1 MNDVVP
7 LLKFTPSAQ
16 DPALLEAITVQREP
30 LIDGVVKA
38 ITDTKGGARHQLLVG
53 PRGMGKT
60 HVLSLV
66 VSRVRQR
73 EVDDDVVLAWLIED
87 PWAIR
92 TYGKLLAEIAAA
104 VAAETGDDTLSRA
117 ATALRSGGDRDQE
130 VAVED
135 ALKAA
140 VGKRR
145 LVLLMENLDDTFRR
159 ISTNGQDK
167 LRALAEDWRQLLII
181 ATTPQLFAGVQ
192 RHQSPFYG
200 FFNITHLDELRLD
213 NAIELLRKV
222 AEVRRDRD
230 LLEFLD
236 TDAARRRL
244 AAVEALAGGHPRV
257 WLLLAGCISV
267 PAIDQ
272 LVPLFLEALD
282 DLTPYYQDRLRE
294 LGDQQ
299 QELVVMLCEA
309 GGARTNRALAQ
320 SSGIAPNQ
328 VASILRTLADRG
340 YVRHAVLPDNLSAG
354 DRRRTHWE
362 LREPLMRL
370 CLDVKRSRGEP
381 LRIVVEFLRE
391 WYGARLLDETVGL
404 SSDASLAMSYVSA
417 ALREMEPSLDSREL
431 LRGTAEEALTRAE
444 HGLALLP
451 DSTTLKLARAKALV
465 MTHRYEDAQLVVDR
479 VLTEDPGLELTA
491 RLGIAALR
499 WEAIVAGESPGA
511 DARIHQALTDMQAL
525 DPDARNLLL
534 EGFVIYLLGLPD
546 EGSGRL
552 RHALTVGPEDAS
564 MANYLGVALERVDH
578 LDDALGAYTRAVDLA
593 PDVVVYRVDLAALL
607 TRRKEFAAALEQ
619 LQAAER
625 LEPNDVQLMLLTG
638 YCLNRM
644 GRHEQALEQ
653 FGRCIELASDSDA
666 AWSGSGMSLGYLAR
680 WDEAVAAF
688 DQAIALAE
696 DEPSN
701 YVVRSAVFLKT
712 ARYTEAVADA
722 ERAVILEPEN
732 PYWKRGLGR
741 ALDGRATKLRRSQR
755 FDDAERDARAAAALA
770 PGEATHRFTLA
781 EILFDARADDA
792 GAASLNEALDIWR
805 SKPGPFPGRLATLC
819 GILLRRFADDEGP
832 SLKALEAFD
841 RAGALEPLGQGLVAS
856 LDVALDAKAPV
867 EIVDRWLAFW
877 QRAAAHPPRPELAI
891 PTAMMAAAV
900 AWKRDGDEAHLL
912 ALPAEQRTILVELIG
927 QLPAH

>member
-1 MNDVVP
+1 MNDIVP

-16 DPALLEAITVQREP
+16 DPALLEAITVQRET
-30 LIDGVVKA
+30 LIGGLVEAVLN
-38 ITDTKGGARHQLLVG
+38 TKGGARHQLLIG

-66 VSRVRQR
+66 VSRIRQR
-73 EVDDDVVLAWLIED
+73 DVDDDLVLGWLIED

-92 TYGKLLAEIAAA
+92 TYGKLLAEIAAE
-104 VAAETGDDTLSRA
+104 VAAETGDDTLSNA
-117 ATALRSGGDRDQE
+117 ATELRAGGDRDQE

-145 LVLLMENLDDTFRR
+145 LVLLIENLDDTFRR
-159 ISTNGQDK
+159 IGTDGQDK

-222 AEVRRDRD
+222 AKVRKDLD
-230 LLEFLD
+230 LLAFLE

-299 QELVVMLCEA
+299 QEVVVLLCEA
-309 GGARTNRALAQ
+309 GGARTNRALAE

-370 CLDVKRSRGEP
+370 CLDVKRARGEP

-404 SSDASLAMSYVSA
+404 PSDASLAMSYVSA
-417 ALREMEPSLDSREL
+417 ALREMEPYLDGQEL
-431 LRGTAEEALTRAE
+431 VRGTAEEALARAE
-444 HGLALLP
+444 RGLALLP
-451 DSTTLKLARAKALV
+451 NSERLKIAKAVAL
-465 MTHRYEDAQLVVDR
+465 MMAHRYDEAQELASADAATISL
-479 VLTEDPGLELTA
+479 LGATLEKGNHLE
-491 RLGIAALR
+491 
-499 WEAIVAGESPGA
+499 EAIE
-511 DARIHQALTDMQAL
+511 
-525 DPDARNLLL
+525 
-534 EGFVIYLLGLPD
+534 
-546 EGSGRL
+546 
-552 RHALTVGPEDAS
+552 
-564 MANYLGVALERVDH
+564 
-578 LDDALGAYTRAVDLA
+578 AYSRAVDLA
-593 PDVVVYRVDLAALL
+593 PRAAIHRVDLANLLL
-607 TRRKEFAAALEQ
+607 TRNEFAAALEQ
-619 LQAAER
+619 FQAAEG
-625 LEPNDVQLMLLTG
+625 LEPKNVQLMLVTG
-638 YCLNRM
+638 YCLYLTNN
-644 GRHEQALEQ
+644 HEQALEQ
-653 FGRCIELASDSDA
+653 FGRCIELASDNDA
-666 AWSGSGMSLGYLAR
+666 AWSGTGMSLAFLAR
-680 WDEAVAAF
+680 WDEALAAF
-688 DQAIALAE
+688 DQAIALAD
-696 DEPSN
+696 DEPL
-701 YVVRSAVFLKT
+701 YYAMRSSVLFNM
-712 ARYTEAVADA
+712 ARYADAVTDA
-722 ERAVILEPEN
+722 ERAVMFEPEN
-732 PYWKRGLGR
+732 QRWKGELAR
-741 ALDGRATKLRRSQR
+741 AFDGRAGELRRARS
-755 FDDAERDARAAAALA
+755 FDDAERDARAAVALA
-770 PGEATHRFTLA
+770 PHEAIYRFKLA
-781 EILFDARADDA
+781 EVLLDARADDA
-792 GAASLNEALDIWR
+792 GTGSLNEALDIWR
-805 SKPGPFPGRLATLC
+805 SRPGPFPGGLATLC
-819 GILLRRFADDEGP
+819 RILLRRFADDERP
-832 SLKALEAFD
+832 SLAALDAID

-867 EIVDRWLAFW
+867 AIIDRWLAFW
-877 QRAAAHPPRPELAI
+877 QRAAAHPARPELEI

-900 AWKRDGDEAHLL
+900 AWKHDGDEAHLL
-912 ALPAEQRTILVELIG
+912 ALPAEQRTILVELIARNLG
-927 QLPAH
+927 RRASVSAESDADADADADADGG

>member
-30 LIDGVVKA
+30 LIGGLVEAVLDA
-38 ITDTKGGARHQLLVG
+38 KGGARHQLLIG

-73 EVDDDVVLAWLIED
+73 DVDDDVVLAWLIED

-92 TYGKLLAEIAAA
+92 TYGKLLAEIAAE
-104 VAAETGDDTLSRA
+104 VAAETGDDALSSA
-117 ATALRSGGDRDQE
+117 ATGLRARGDRDQE

-135 ALKAA
+135 GLKAA

-159 ISTNGQDK
+159 IGTDGQDK

-192 RHQSPFYG
+192 RHRSPFYG

-222 AEVRRDRD
+222 AEVRKDHD

-236 TDAARRRL
+236 TDAAYRRL

-299 QELVVMLCEA
+299 QELVVLLCEA
-309 GGARTNRALAQ
+309 GGARTNRALAE

-404 SSDASLAMSYVSA
+404 PSDASLAMSYVSA
-417 ALREMEPSLDSREL
+417 ALREMEPSLDSREM
-431 LRGTAEEALTRAE
+431 LRGTAEEALARAE
-444 HGLALLP
+444 RGLALLP
-451 DSTTLKLARAKALV
+451 DSTTLKLAKATAL
-465 MTHRYEDAQLVVDR
+465 MMAHRYEDGQRFLGKVLADEPDLLVDV
-479 VLTEDPGLELTA
+479 
-491 RLGIAALR
+491 
-499 WEAIVAGESPGA
+499 
-511 DARIHQALTDMQAL
+511 
-525 DPDARNLLL
+525 
-534 EGFVIYLLGLPD
+534 
-546 EGSGRL
+546 
-552 RHALTVGPEDAS
+552 EDAS
-564 MANYLGVALERVDH
+564 VANRLGEALQRVDH
-578 LDDALGAYTRAVDLA
+578 IDEATEAYRRAVELA
-593 PDVVVYRVDLAALL
+593 PDVAAYRVDLAHALM
-607 TRRKEFAAALEQ
+607 TREEFAAALEQ
-619 LQAAER
+619 FQAAER
-625 LEPNDVQLMLLTG
+625 LEPKDVQMMIRTG
-638 YCLNRM
+638 YCFNHM
-644 GRHEQALEQ
+644 GNHEQALEQ
-653 FGRCIELASDSDA
+653 FERCIELASDSDA
-666 AWSGSGMSLGYLAR
+666 AWSGRGMSLGYLAR
-680 WDEAVAAF
+680 WDDAIAAF
-688 DQAIALAE
+688 DRAITLAE
-696 DEPSN
+696 NVPSY
-701 YVVRSAVFLKT
+701 YVLRSATFFKT
-712 ARYTEAVADA
+712 ARYAEAVVDA
-722 ERAVILEPEN
+722 ERALELEPEN
-732 PYWKRGLGR
+732 PLWKRELAD
-741 ALDGRATKLRRSQR
+741 ALDGRADEHRQAQR
-755 FDDAERDARAAAALA
+755 FDEAKRDARAAVTLV
-770 PGEATHRFTLA
+770 PTEPIYRFTLA
-781 EILFDARADDA
+781 EVLFDGRADDA
-792 GAASLNEALDIWR
+792 GAASLNEALDVWR
-805 SKPGPFPGRLATLC
+805 NKPGPSSGGLATLC
-819 GILLRRFADDEGP
+819 RILLRRFADDDGP
-832 SLKALEAFD
+832 SLAALQAFD

-856 LDVALDAKAPV
+856 LDVALDTKAPV
-867 EIVDRWLAFW
+867 AVVDRWLAFW
-877 QRAAAHPPRPELAI
+877 QRAAANPARPELEI
-891 PTAMMAAAV
+891 PTAMMTAAI

-912 ALPAEQRTILVELIG
+912 ALPAEQRTILVELIALNLRRRARVARETDADG
-927 QLPAH
+927 NGS

>member
-30 LIDGVVKA
+30 LIAGLVEAVLDA
-38 ITDTKGGARHQLLVG
+38 KGGARHQLLIG

-73 EVDDDVVLAWLIED
+73 NVDDVVVAWLIED

-92 TYGKLLAEIAAA
+92 TYGKLLAEIAAE
-104 VAAETGDDTLSRA
+104 VAAETGDETLSSA
-117 ATALRSGGDRDQE
+117 ATRLRAGGDRDQE

-140 VGKRR
+140 AGKRR

-159 ISTNGQDK
+159 IGTDGQDK
-167 LRALAEDWRQLLII
+167 LRALAEDWRRLLII

-192 RHQSPFYG
+192 RHQSAFYG

-222 AEVRRDRD
+222 AEVRKDDD

-299 QELVVMLCEA
+299 QELVVLLCEA
-309 GGARTNRALAQ
+309 GGARTNRTLAE

-391 WYGARLLDETVGL
+391 WYGARLLDETVEL
-404 SSDASLAMSYVSA
+404 PSDASLAMSYVSA
-417 ALREMEPSLDSREL
+417 ALREIEPSLDGQDL

-444 HGLALLP
+444 RGLALLP
-451 DSTTLKLARAKALV
+451 DSERLKVAKATAL
-465 MTHRYEDAQLVVDR
+465 MMAHRYDEAQELASADAHTVNL
-479 VLTEDPGLELTA
+479 LGATLEKA
-491 RLGIAALR
+491 SHVE
-499 WEAIVAGESPGA
+499 EAIE
-511 DARIHQALTDMQAL
+511 
-525 DPDARNLLL
+525 
-534 EGFVIYLLGLPD
+534 
-546 EGSGRL
+546 
-552 RHALTVGPEDAS
+552 
-564 MANYLGVALERVDH
+564 
-578 LDDALGAYTRAVDLA
+578 AYRRAVDLA
-593 PDVVVYRVDLAALL
+593 PDVAIYRVDLAVLL
-607 TRRKEFAAALEQ
+607 MKREELAAALEQ
-619 LQAAER
+619 FQVAER
-625 LEPNDVQLMLLTG
+625 LEPKGVYLMLLTG
-638 YCLNRM
+638 FCLSRM
-644 GRHEQALEQ
+644 GKHEQALEQ
-653 FGRCIELASDSDA
+653 FGRCIEQDSGSDA
-666 AWSGSGMSLGYLAR
+666 AWSGRGMSLGYLAR
-680 WDEAVAAF
+680 WDEAIAAF
-688 DQAIALAE
+688 DQAIALAD
-696 DEPSN
+696 DEPSS
-701 YVVRSAVFLKT
+701 YAMRGAVLFRT
-712 ARYTEAVADA
+712 ARYAEAVADA
-722 ERAVILEPEN
+722 ERAVELEPEN
-732 PYWKRGLGR
+732 PSRKQELAHMLNGCANL
-741 ALDGRATKLRRSQR
+741 LRHSQR
-755 FDDAERDARAAAALA
+755 FDDAEHDARAAVALA
-770 PGEATHRFTLA
+770 PGEATYRFTLA
-781 EILFDARADDA
+781 EVLFDARANDA
-792 GAASLNEALDIWR
+792 GIASLNEALDVWR
-805 SKPGPFPGRLATLC
+805 SEPGPFPGGLATLC
-819 GILLRRFADDEGP
+819 RILLRHFADDESP
-832 SLKALEAFD
+832 ALATLDAFD

-856 LDVALDAKAPV
+856 LNVALDAKAPV
-867 EIVDRWLAFW
+867 AIVDRWLAFW
-877 QRAAAHPPRPELAI
+877 QRAAANPARPELEI
-891 PTAMMAAAV
+891 PTAIMIAAV

-912 ALPAEQRTILVELIG
+912 ALPAEQRTILVELIDG
-927 QLPAH
+927 SHGELGRRASAPARPA